1 MNCVHW
7 YNKLK
12 LFYVILFLF
21 PLHTL
26 LLLCQAQDSYR
37 LQTFLGKKENL
48 LNCYQYVIHT
58 YICDFLAN
66 IYNTVIKLNHYFC
79 VKLAYYFK
87 AFTNHQKKS
96 PSVTVPFDLVK
107 TKIKYQG
114 LKRKKKRRKKRKR
127 KKEKRK
133 KEKKER
139 KKRKAARGGFSAF

>member
-1 MNCVHW
+1 MRSCTTQVFLWLLLCNHLH
-7 YNKLK
+7 K
-12 LFYVILFLF
+12 YVILSLNKSNIWTVFIGTTNWNCFISFCSFF
-21 PLHTL
+21 PYILYCYNARPRIPIDFRH
-26 LLLCQAQDSYR
+26 
-37 LQTFLGKKENL
+37 FLGKKENL

-107 TKIKYQG
+107 TKK
-114 LKRKKKRRKKRKR
+114 
-127 KKEKRK
+127 
-133 KEKKER
+133 
-139 KKRKAARGGFSAF
+139 

>member
-1 MNCVHW
+1 MRSCTTQVFLWLLLCNHLH
-7 YNKLK
+7 K
-12 LFYVILFLF
+12 YVILSLNKSNIWTVFIGTTNWNCFMSFCSFF

-66 IYNTVIKLNHYFC
+66 IYNTVIKLNHYFY

-87 AFTNHQKKS
+87 AFTIHQKKS

-107 TKIKYQG
+107 TKM
-114 LKRKKKRRKKRKR
+114 
-127 KKEKRK
+127 
-133 KEKKER
+133 
-139 KKRKAARGGFSAF
+139 